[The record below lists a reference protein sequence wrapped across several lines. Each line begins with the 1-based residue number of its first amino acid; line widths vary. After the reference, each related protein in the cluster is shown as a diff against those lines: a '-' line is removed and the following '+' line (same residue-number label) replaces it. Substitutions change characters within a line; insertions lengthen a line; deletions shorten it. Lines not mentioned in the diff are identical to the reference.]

1 MNTMK
6 MIQRSSNN
14 SERNEMN
21 RRDFLGRTL
30 AGAGLVMAGGSSV
43 LATTEAKRGACDMV
57 PLGKTGIKV
66 SRLAQGTGFNG
77 SKRSSAHT
85 RLGHEALVDLLQYG
99 FDQGIR
105 FLDMA
110 DLYGSHP
117 FVRDAL
123 KGKDRDQFVMLSK
136 IWTREESW
144 NHPSGGA
151 MREVD
156 RFRKELNT
164 DVLDVCLIH
173 CMVKGDWPRQM
184 KRVRDEL
191 SELKQKKVVRAVGT
205 SCHNLDALKTAA
217 SDPWT
222 DVIFARIN
230 YMGGKEYSMDGTAQ
244 EVAAVLKQA
253 RANGKAV
260 VGMKIFGAGK
270 LVEPDQKDTS
280 LKFVFENEL
289 VDAITVGMLKKE
301 EVDDTISRMN
311 RALNA

>member
-1 MNTMK
+1 MG
-6 MIQRSSNN
+6 Q
-14 SERNEMN
+14 
-21 RRDFLGRTL
+21 D
-30 AGAGLVMAGGSSV
+30 
-43 LATTEAKRGACDMV
+43 
-57 PLGKTGIKV
+57 
-66 SRLAQGTGFNG
+66 
-77 SKRSSAHT
+77 
-85 RLGHEALVDLLQYG
+85 ALSDLLNYG
-99 FDQGIR
+99 FDQGIQ

-110 DLYGSHP
+110 DLYGSHTY
-117 FVRDAL
+117 VRDAI
-123 KGKDRDQFVMLSK
+123 KGKDRDRFAFLSK

-144 NHPSGGA
+144 NEPSGGA
-151 MREVD
+151 QQEVD

-173 CMVKGDWPRQM
+173 CTVKGDWPSQTE
-184 KRVRDEL
+184 RVRDEL

-205 SCHNLDALKTAA
+205 SCHNFDALKTAA

-230 YMGGKEYSMDGTAQ
+230 HMGGKEYSMDASAE

-253 RANGKAV
+253 RGNGKAV

-270 LVEPDQKDTS
+270 LVEPDQKDAS

-289 VDAITVGMLKKE
+289 VDAVTIGMLKKE
-301 EVDDTISRMN
+301 EVDDTVSRMN